1 VSAAGGARL
10 ALVPSSPADASAL
23 PPFDSLVRSSA
34 AKRASSARARRLVSG
49 MWVTG
54 CSALVAGT
62 LLMPVYGEAAVA
74 ATAIAGLLLL
84 PVSGIV
90 LFSFALLDR
99 TREALTAFVAAAV
112 LLVATVALLKPAHRA
127 GVEIHFA
134 ANHAELDAFAAEILA
149 VAAAAPRDPGR
160 IPDARARPE
169 SNERLR
175 RLGFR
180 SVVRIEGGLLFN
192 RAEGPRYALL
202 YVDGAAF
209 PAERCLDRPPRFL
222 GGRWYEVRCP
232 NEAAF
237 NG

>member
-1 VSAAGGARL
+1 MRRAPVVLL
-10 ALVPSSPADASAL
+10 ATVPA
-23 PPFDSLVRSSA
+23 
-34 AKRASSARARRLVSG
+34 
-49 MWVTG
+49 
-54 CSALVAGT
+54 
-62 LLMPVYGEAAVA
+62 
-74 ATAIAGLLLL
+74 
-84 PVSGIV
+84 
-90 LFSFALLDR
+90 
-99 TREALTAFVAAAV
+99 

-134 ANHAELDAFAAEILA
+134 ANHAELDAFAAEILRVA
-149 VAAAAPRDPGR
+149 VASPHDPSL
-160 IPDARARPE
+160 IPDVRAQWE
-169 SNERLR
+169 SDERLR

-192 RAEGPRYALL
+192 SAEGPRYTLL

-209 PAERCLDRPPRFL
+209 PAERCLNRPPRFL